1 MENINPNATYTEDE
15 ARKLMGQ
22 ISKSK
27 IYAYRKLGLIKPFRT
42 KPSYYLG
49 QEILDALKRITK
61 WIDDGNEDSPE
72 DYGIED

>member
-15 ARKLMGQ
+15 ARKLMGG
-22 ISKSK
+22 IGKSK
-27 IYAYRKLGLIKPFRT
+27 LYEYRKLGLINPFRT

-49 QEILDALKRITK
+49 QEILDALKRITT
-61 WIDDGNEDSPE
+61 WIAEGNEDAPE